1 MEKSSQH
8 VLIKTMAESE
18 RPREKLVH
26 NGVSS
31 LSNAELLAILIR
43 TGTKDISAVELAQ
56 QILAMDQEGIKY
68 LADCTIQELSKI
80 KGIGTTKACQIVSA
94 IELGRRIAKTVPMH
108 SNQITS
114 PKDVADMFM
123 EEMRYYKKEYFKI
136 LLLNTK
142 NIIITTEVIS
152 IGNLNASLV
161 HPREVFVKA
170 IKKSAAS
177 MILLH
182 NHPSGNP
189 QPSQEDISITKRLI
203 EAGTIIGIDIL
214 DHIII
219 GDGCYKSLKEL
230 SII

>member
-1 MEKSSQH
+1 
-8 VLIKTMAESE
+8 MAESE
-18 RPREKLVH
+18 RPREKLVQ
-26 NGVSS
+26 NGASS

-43 TGTKDISAVELAQ
+43 TGTKDVSAIELAQ
-56 QILAMDQEGIKY
+56 RILSMDSEGVKY
-68 LADCTIQELSKI
+68 LADCTVQELSKI

-94 IELGRRIAKTVPMH
+94 IEIGRRIAKSAPLQG
-108 SNQITS
+108 NQITS
-114 PKDVADMFM
+114 PRDVANMFM

-136 LLLNTK
+136 LLMNTK
-142 NIIITTEVIS
+142 NVIIATEVIS

-161 HPREVFVKA
+161 HPREVFVRA
-170 IKKSAAS
+170 IKKSAAAI
-177 MILLH
+177 ILLH

-203 EAGTIIGIDIL
+203 EAGAIIGIEVL